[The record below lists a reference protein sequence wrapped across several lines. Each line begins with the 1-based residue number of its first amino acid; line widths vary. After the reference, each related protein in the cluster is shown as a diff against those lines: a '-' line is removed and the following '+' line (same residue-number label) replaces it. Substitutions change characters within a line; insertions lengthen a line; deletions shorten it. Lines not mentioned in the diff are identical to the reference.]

1 MKKTKTKETIEK
13 GTGLLQ
19 EFIEWLIYV
28 AGYTLVFI
36 IVTSLFH
43 TVHIDSNHLIIWS
56 FIIVLILSVL
66 NKTLKPILV
75 TITMP
80 LTGITFGL
88 FYPFINAF
96 LLKLVDWLLGKH
108 FEIHNI
114 FILFFLAIL
123 LSIMNYIV
131 NKIVDKCLKKVKTKK
146 ENKHE

>member
-1 MKKTKTKETIEK
+1 MKKSKTIEK
-13 GTGLLQ
+13 GTSLLQ

-36 IVTSLFH
+36 IVTSLFDS
-43 TVHIDSNHLIIWS
+43 VRIDSNHLIIWS

-80 LTGITFGL
+80 ITGITFGL
-88 FYPFINAF
+88 FYPFINVF
-96 LLKLVDWLLGKH
+96 LLKIVDWLLGKH
-108 FEIHNI
+108 FELHNI
-114 FILFFLAIL
+114 FITFFLAVL

-131 NKIVDKCLKKVKTKK
+131 NQIVNKCLKKVKTKK
-146 ENKHE
+146 VIKHE